1 MGETMR
7 GSNRMIS
14 PYNFRKGDIS
24 RIRYIVIHYTGSF
37 GTAEENCQFFS
48 GGDRKASAH
57 YFVGYE
63 GEIWQSVEDA
73 NIAWHCGAK
82 SYKHPE
88 CRNANSI
95 GIELCT
101 RKKNPESLSAAD
113 RDWYFEDATVE
124 AAVALTRYLM
134 EKYDVPEENVLR
146 HYDVTGKVCPAPYVH
161 NTTRHTWEE
170 FKEAIGRKE
179 PGKDINWIAL
189 LMKALSAIGKF
200 LAALISSMRKPEP
213 GSEPERE
220 PEDDGGLTLIMGKY
234 VVNAE
239 KIAAYITRKNPNAAD
254 LAEELA
260 RLYIEE
266 GIREGVRGD
275 LAAAQAMLET
285 GNLTFAG
292 SAVTIDQNNFCGLGV
307 TKNGEKGCSFQ
318 TMREGV
324 RAHIQHLKAYASTE
338 PLENGC
344 VDPRY
349 GYVEKGCAPYVER
362 LGIGENPKGKGW
374 AAGKDYG
381 DKICSILEKMK

>member
-1 MGETMR
+1 M
-7 GSNRMIS
+7 
-14 PYNFRKGDIS
+14 
-24 RIRYIVIHYTGSF
+24 
-37 GTAEENCQFFS
+37 
-48 GGDRKASAH
+48 
-57 YFVGYE
+57 
-63 GEIWQSVEDA
+63 
-73 NIAWHCGAK
+73 
-82 SYKHPE
+82 
-88 CRNANSI
+88 
-95 GIELCT
+95 
-101 RKKNPESLSAAD
+101 
-113 RDWYFEDATVE
+113 
-124 AAVALTRYLM
+124 
-134 EKYDVPEENVLR
+134 
-146 HYDVTGKVCPAPYVH
+146 
-161 NTTRHTWEE
+161 
-170 FKEAIGRKE
+170 

-324 RAHIQHLKAYASTE
+324 RPMWSGSGSGRIRKERAGLPGKIMAIRYA
-338 PLENGC
+338 
-344 VDPRY
+344 
-349 GYVEKGCAPYVER
+349 AF
-362 LGIGENPKGKGW
+362 
-374 AAGKDYG
+374 
-381 DKICSILEKMK
+381 